1 MLAVFI
7 ISLFGFLLLG
17 VPVAFSLLLT
27 AVGMMIKDGQIAFS
41 PLANYLMVGLNSFPL
56 LAVPFFILAGEIM
69 SAGGMSKRIL
79 SFASAF
85 TGHIKG
91 GMGHVAA
98 LGCQALGGV
107 SGAAV
112 ADATAMGS
120 IMLPLMEKAGYHK
133 GKSTAL
139 ICSAAIASGPLIP
152 PGLPMIFY
160 GIAVGVSII
169 DLFIA
174 GLLPGIIIAIGTMV
188 IWAFVAK
195 KENYVGEGSFSFKR
209 ALIETKNS
217 FLALVFPI
225 IILVGIRFGVFTP
238 TEAGAV
244 AVVYAFIV
252 TGFIYRELKWGELFG
267 ILSRTAVGTSVVI
280 LIAGMSRVVAHYVT
294 IARIPHILTETLMRI
309 ADTPWEFMLIL
320 NISLLF
326 VGMVMDITPAIL
338 LLGPILAPLG
348 NAYGFDPVHF
358 GLIIIINLV
367 IGLLTPPVGTV
378 LFVGSR
384 LSGLNMLEIAKHLLP
399 YILFMVAVLVAVI
412 LLPDVFLFLPRLG
425 R

>member
-1 MLAVFI
+1 MLVVFI
-7 ISLFGFLLLG
+7 VTLFALLLLG
-17 VPVAFSLLLT
+17 VPVAFSLALT
-27 AVGMMIKDGQIAFS
+27 AVAMMIQDGHLAFS
-41 PLANYLMVGLNSFPL
+41 PLVNYLMVGLNSFPL

-79 SFASAF
+79 NFASAF

-107 SGAAV
+107 SGSAV
-112 ADATAMGS
+112 ADTTAMGS
-120 IMLPLMEKAGYHK
+120 IMLPLMEKAGYDK

-139 ICSAAIASGPLIP
+139 ICTAAIASGPLIP

-174 GLLPGIIIAIGTMV
+174 GLLPGIIIAVGAMV
-188 IWAFVAK
+188 IWAFIAK
-195 KENYVGEGSFSFKR
+195 KENYEGSGKFSFR
-209 ALIETKNS
+209 VALVETKNS
-217 FLALVFPI
+217 ILALIFPI

-244 AVVYAFIV
+244 AVVYALIV
-252 TGFIYRELKWGELFG
+252 TALVYREIKWGDIVG
-267 ILSRTAVGTSVVI
+267 ILSRTAIGTSVVI

-294 IARIPHILTETLMRI
+294 IARIPHILTEALMNI
-309 ADTPWEFMLIL
+309 ADAPWEFMLIL

-348 NAYGFDPVHF
+348 EAYGFDPVHF

-384 LSGLNMLEIAKHLLP
+384 LSGLNMIELTKHMLP
-399 YILFMVAVLVAVI
+399 YIIFMVAVLVLVI
-412 LLPDVFLFLPRLG
+412 VFPDVFLFLPRLG

>member
-1 MLAVFI
+1 MLVVFLV
-7 ISLFGFLLLG
+7 SLFVLLLLG

-27 AVGMMIKDGQIAFS
+27 AVGMMIKDGQIVFS
-41 PLANYLMVGLNSFPL
+41 PLVNYLMVGLNSFPL

-79 SFASAF
+79 NFASAF

-107 SGAAV
+107 SGSAV

-139 ICSAAIASGPLIP
+139 VCSAAIASGPLIP

-174 GLLPGIIIAIGTMV
+174 ALLPGILIAIGTIV
-188 IWAFVAK
+188 VWAFIAH
-195 KENYVGEGSFSFKR
+195 KENYLGSGKFSFR
-209 ALIETKNS
+209 TALIETKNS
-217 FLALVFPI
+217 ILALIFPI

-244 AVVYAFIV
+244 AVVYALLV
-252 TGFIYRELKWGELFG
+252 TGFIYKELKLNELIG
-267 ILSRTAVGTSVVI
+267 VLSRTAIGTSVVI

-294 IARIPHILTETLMRI
+294 IARIPHILTEALGNI
-309 ADTPWEFMLIL
+309 AETPWEFMLIL

-326 VGMVMDITPAIL
+326 VGMVIDITPAIL

-348 NAYGFDPVHF
+348 EAYGFDPVHF

-384 LSGLNMLEIAKHLLP
+384 LSGLNMLELSKHMLP
-399 YILFMVAVLVAVI
+399 YILVMVLVLLAVI
-412 LLPDVFLFLPRLG
+412 AFPDVFMFLPRLG